1 MVQPTLRLGNKDTE
15 SNRICRLATVVEHEL
30 RDVLDEADHQ
40 LDVGEDD
47 DHHKRA
53 QPREPVHVHAN
64 DAQHYDEEDQGED
77 ENGCPADSLSVS
89 LVNERL
95 EDCERSD
102 EHGVRR
108 EEEIIHHHLQ

>member
-1 MVQPTLRLGNKDTE
+1 MVQPTLRLGKEVTE

-47 DHHKRA
+47 DHHKRV

-64 DAQHYDEEDQGED
+64 DAQHYNEEDQGED
-77 ENGCPADSLSVS
+77 ENGCPTDSLSVS

-95 EDCERSD
+95 EDGECGN
-102 EHGVRR
+102 EHGMCR
-108 EEEIIHHHLQ
+108 EEEIIHHDLQ